1 MNETLSAIFQAII
14 VLLPMVGAV
23 VVWRN
28 KELKKSRWLLSFL
41 ATSVFGYL
49 ILLFNSTLVD
59 DSLREKIL
67 EFDLDQNGTFSEEE
81 KTPEFEEAAK
91 RLTNDTA
98 RRLAPITGIILY
110 PIYSAFCHF
119 LLFVFAI
126 LKRRKNRE
134 NQSVQTTSA
143 SARV

>member
-1 MNETLSAIFQAII
+1 MNEALSATFQVIL
-14 VLLPMVGAV
+14 VLLPIVAAV
-23 VVWRN
+23 VVWKN
-28 KELKKSRWLLSFL
+28 KEPKKRRWLLSLL
-41 ATSVFGYL
+41 ATSLFGYL

-81 KTPEFEEAAK
+81 KTPEFKEMAE
-91 RLTNDTA
+91 RLTSDTA

-119 LLFVFAI
+119 PLFVITI

-134 NQSVQTTSA
+134 NQAAHTTPA
-143 SARV
+143 SAPR